1 MGVAAVAQTTPPLM
15 LGVAWYPEQ
24 WPESVWEKDL
34 TTMERAGRLRS
45 IAAVSYQQGALSLIE
60 LLDAQRT
67 YNQTVTAY
75 NQARADY
82 QMALWQLEQATG
94 ATIR

>member
-1 MGVAAVAQTTPPLM
+1 
-15 LGVAWYPEQ
+15 
-24 WPESVWEKDL
+24 
-34 TTMERAGRLRS
+34 MERAGRLRS
-45 IAAVSYQQGALSLIE
+45 IAAVSYQQGVLGLLE

-82 QMALWQLEQATG
+82 QMSLWQLEQATG
-94 ATIR
+94 NSIR